1 MTNGKKSATEK
12 DSGRNSAPVAVVTG
26 AGRGI
31 GKAFLEELVQ
41 RGYRVVAVVRSLAS
55 VRELFSLDPNNIF
68 PIRCD
73 VTEAST
79 EEVLKEFLQN
89 QFEKVDLLI
98 NNAGYGATG
107 YGIEGLQ
114 VQELDRVM
122 AVHLHGPIR
131 CVKACLPFLRNSS
144 DATIINISSRFAS
157 LEDVSTGAVPH
168 DQATYPYRIA
178 KASLNMLTSCL
189 SIELAKEGIR
199 VLSIDPGK
207 VKTRF
212 GPIDADTEPAAAA
225 KAIVELVE
233 KNNHPGLFL
242 RASGDKVPW

>member
-1 MTNGKKSATEK
+1 MTTNGNNE
-12 DSGRNSAPVAVVTG
+12 GRAKASSNAPVAVITG

-31 GKAFLEELVQ
+31 GKALLEVLLKK
-41 RGYRVVAVVRSLAS
+41 GYRVIAVVRSLAS
-55 VRELFSLDPNNIF
+55 VRELFAIDPNNIF

-89 QFEKVDLLI
+89 QFDKVDLLV
-98 NNAGYGATG
+98 NNAGYGATA
-107 YGIEGLQ
+107 YGIEALKIE
-114 VQELDRVM
+114 ELDKVL

-131 CVKACLPFLRNSS
+131 CTKAVLPLMRKSQN
-144 DATIINISSRFAS
+144 ATIINISSRFAS
-157 LEDVSTGAVPH
+157 IEDVSTGAVPA

-189 SIELAKEGIR
+189 SIELGKENIR
-199 VLSIDPGK
+199 VLSVDPGK

-212 GPIDADTEPAAAA
+212 GPVDADTEPDEAA
-225 KAIVELVE
+225 KAIVDLVE
-233 KNNHPGLFL
+233 KENHPGLFL
-242 RASGDKVPW
+242 RASGDKVAW

>member
-114 VQELDRVM
+114 VQELD
-122 AVHLHGPIR
+122 L
-131 CVKACLPFLRNSS
+131 
-144 DATIINISSRFAS
+144 S
-157 LEDVSTGAVPH
+157 LIH
-168 DQATYPYRIA
+168 I
-178 KASLNMLTSCL
+178 
-189 SIELAKEGIR
+189 
-199 VLSIDPGK
+199 
-207 VKTRF
+207 
-212 GPIDADTEPAAAA
+212 
-225 KAIVELVE
+225 
-233 KNNHPGLFL
+233 
-242 RASGDKVPW
+242 